1 MKIFHYLFFT
11 ILILSLNGYSLIG
24 QETPVNQSINEGSIG
39 EQFEFAIKKSNN
51 YNDPSGR
58 SYEVIRRTMML
69 DLKKNTLDSINAVKT
84 RLEKSTAKVNA
95 QQQEITTLK
104 TDLTTTQETLETT
117 RKEKDSMQFM
127 GTQMSKTGYNTL
139 LWSLIAGLL
148 ACLVF
153 FIFKFKNSNVI
164 TKTARQEL
172 AELETEFKDHR
183 RTALEREQKI
193 NRQLQDEINKSR
205 G

>member
-1 MKIFHYLFFT
+1 MKVFQHLFFT
-11 ILILSLNGYSLIG
+11 ILFLSLNGYSLIG
-24 QETPVNQSINEGSIG
+24 QETPQNQSINEGSIG

-51 YNDPSGR
+51 YTDGNGR
-58 SYEVIRRTMML
+58 SYEVIKRTMMN
-69 DLKKNTLDSINAVKT
+69 DLKKNTLDSINVVKT
-84 RLEKSTAKVNA
+84 RLEKSTIKVNT
-95 QQQEITTLK
+95 QQQEINTLK
-104 TDLTTTQETLETT
+104 ADLTKTQETLEAT

-148 ACLVF
+148 AFLLI

-172 AELETEFKDHR
+172 AELETEFKEHR
-183 RTALEREQKI
+183 RTALEREQRI